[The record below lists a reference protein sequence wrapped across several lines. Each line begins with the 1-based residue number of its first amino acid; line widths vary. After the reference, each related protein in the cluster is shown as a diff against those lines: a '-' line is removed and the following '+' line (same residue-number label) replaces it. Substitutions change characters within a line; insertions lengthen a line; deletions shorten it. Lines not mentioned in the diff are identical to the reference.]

1 MFRMKKTAI
10 IFSTLFSGIV
20 ASAHAAENPGSEEA
34 LQAVNAKWDLLNEY
48 CVSCHNFEDWAGSLA
63 FDTLSPE
70 TIHNNIYVFEKAVRK
85 MRGRLMPP
93 PGNDK
98 PPIEDLDAFIADME
112 YYLDSIADNGGA
124 NPGHIS
130 VHRLNRTEYE
140 NSVEDLLAYDIDAEA
155 LLPPDATSDGFDN
168 VAEVLQVSPTFL
180 EQYIQA
186 ARQISIKAVSS
197 EAPEPDVA
205 SWVPPSLATQYRHV
219 KGLPLGTRGGFV
231 VDHYFPADGEYTFN
245 VEIASQEGSL
255 QRSYPTWWLEDE
267 HRFILTIDGEEVYTN
282 TLGGYEDAE
291 AVDRLQTP
299 AITEIQR
306 RFQNITVP
314 VSAGKHSVGASFVA
328 RTFAESD
335 RTIDHLS
342 PGETMDNIPIVHGM
356 KTYGPLNVTSVP
368 DVPSREKIFSCYPA
382 NNDEER
388 GCAVEILSKLA
399 RQAFRRPVTDQ
410 DIDPLMTF
418 YDNGHAEGGFETGI
432 QKGVMAILASTKF
445 LYRAEPLPD
454 DAEPGEVFPVTDL
467 ELASRL
473 SFFLWGRGP
482 DEELLTLA
490 ETNNLHEESI
500 LNEQIER
507 MLADPRAASLTERF
521 AYQWLNIDGVDSIDP
536 DPRLFPD
543 FDDDLGEAFKQ
554 ELVMFVDSILRSD
567 RSVLDLLDANHT
579 FVNER
584 LARHYGID
592 SVRGTQFQKIN
603 LDNENRWGLL
613 GKGGLLM
620 LTSYPNRTSPVL
632 RGAYVLE
639 TLIGTPPSAP
649 PPGIDID
656 IDTKPGQR
664 VLTLRERM
672 ENHREQPSC
681 NQCHGVI
688 DPLGMA
694 LENFNAVG
702 QWRDIDRQA
711 RAPIDAKGIMAS
723 GQPVTGVADLRDA
736 LRSRPDQFVQTLTE
750 KLMTYALGR
759 AVEAHDMPL
768 VRRIVRQ
775 ANEYDNRFDAIIK
788 AIVESDVFLMK
799 ALPLEDEH
807 TEVVATSSN

>member
-418 YDNGHAEGGFETGI
+418 YNNGHAEGGFETGI

-592 SVRGTQFQKIN
+592 SVRGTQFQKIS
-603 LDNENRWGLL
+603 LEDKNRWGLL